1 MGRRK
6 KEAIPEAGKKTKR
19 RVKAKSE
26 AQETAPKRKYERRK
40 KGFNEIP
47 SPEIIPINQAV
58 SNLTSDP
65 EMYFLPMAQD
75 EIYLINPYACGV
87 SSWLPKAKLTR
98 RNCPFFS
105 VELVLEGTLADQVR
119 PPELVPCPP
128 PRKPEEVRIPPD
140 RPPADFSAQARRRSG
155 IVKRPVSDEDDIGV
169 LPRAARDGDLKGVVR
184 AGELLRVCL
193 PEYLLWMS
201 DLTPIANFE
210 PFAQVLENERRTWL
224 SEILVKEFPVVAP
237 DTPAVQ
243 VAGEMTRFRS
253 SKCYVR
259 EGGRLV
265 GVVRLPKFLNKI
277 FRE

>member
-105 VELVLEGTLADQVR
+105 VELVLEG
-119 PPELVPCPP
+119 
-128 PRKPEEVRIPPD
+128 K
-140 RPPADFSAQARRRSG
+140 
-155 IVKRPVSDEDDIGV
+155 
-169 LPRAARDGDLKGVVR
+169 
-184 AGELLRVCL
+184 GELTVNATKHTRHARSAIIHTDDKYV
-193 PEYLLWMS
+193 
-201 DLTPIANFE
+201 LT
-210 PFAQVLENERRTWL
+210 
-224 SEILVKEFPVVAP
+224 
-237 DTPAVQ
+237 
-243 VAGEMTRFRS
+243 
-253 SKCYVR
+253 
-259 EGGRLV
+259 GGRKEIRSTILLFTEHFLDKTCRV
-265 GVVRLPKFLNKI
+265 GRKRDKTNKRKRHFPK
-277 FRE
+277 E